1 MAEFNSHIIT
11 NAGRN
16 LLARALAGEGKVIF
30 TKAAFGN
37 QKHSGN
43 LREVTELK
51 NKKLDLNVMNIRN
64 DNGTAV
70 LTVQISNQNVDQS
83 FQTEE
88 FGVYAKIEGDVT
100 EILYSYTTA
109 VSADTFP
116 NNRLGKTYESIQDIY
131 MAISSDVE
139 AEIYVR
145 DGVIYLTRDI
155 ANQIYTETGLTAVG
169 ALKGRNSLEADK
181 QYLADNGHWYK
192 NIGGN
197 RTWNSS
203 TGTPDEK
210 LIPITW
216 EYLYKSL
223 NTKENQLIQ
232 NLDGVLGQN
241 NGNFPIEQ
249 AVAGNVYYFPRNQKF
264 YYCLK
269 SQTSRVSVPNADF
282 EELSIYQNHKKLE
295 NLFKINNLKYDSG
308 NIKIL
313 INQQWQNIGI
323 IDISD
328 KYINIVVFNFLGD
341 KSLNYSF
348 HTDNLKFEK
357 GYYFLIN
364 STPGFGYS
372 GAYIRIIGN
381 NIQLKST
388 GDSSH
393 SFYLRSLQIYN

>member
-30 TKAAFGN
+30 TKAAFGD

-70 LTVQISNQNVDQS
+70 LTVQISNENVEQS

-88 FGVYAKIEGDVT
+88 FGVYAKIEGDIT

-203 TGTPDEK
+203 TGTPDEQ

-216 EYLYKSL
+216 KYLYESL
-223 NTKENQLIQ
+223 NNKENQLIQ
-232 NLDGVLGQN
+232 NLNGILGQN
-241 NGNFPIEQ
+241 NGNFPVEQ

-282 EELSIYQNHKKLE
+282 EELSIYQNRKKLE
-295 NLFKINNLKYDSG
+295 NL
-308 NIKIL
+308 IKIKGTGDCNTVHTDCAIAL
-313 INQQWQNIGI
+313 EVWTGKLLENRPSTNSEPMGLLISFNWGRKIQFYISATEMYTRINQG
-323 IDISD
+323 
-328 KYINIVVFNFLGD
+328 GE
-341 KSLNYSF
+341 NYS
-348 HTDNLKFEK
+348 TWLPWIKCSN
-357 GYYFLIN
+357 
-364 STPGFGYS
+364 
-372 GAYIRIIGN
+372 
-381 NIQLKST
+381 
-388 GDSSH
+388 
-393 SFYLRSLQIYN
+393 